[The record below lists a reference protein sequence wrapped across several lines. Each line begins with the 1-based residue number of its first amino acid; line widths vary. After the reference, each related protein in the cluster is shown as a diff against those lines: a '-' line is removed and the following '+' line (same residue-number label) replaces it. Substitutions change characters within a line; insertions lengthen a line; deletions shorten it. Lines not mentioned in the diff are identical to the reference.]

1 MKTLIVTAA
10 LLATSAT
17 ALADGQTRFTA
28 ANPTLQAECGSC
40 HLAYPP
46 QLLPA
51 RSWRALMT
59 GLDKHF
65 GSDASLDTKTTA
77 EISAFLEK
85 NAARDRDASAKPVLR
100 ITETN
105 WFRHEHDEVSTS
117 VWRNPKVKSAANCAA
132 CHTAAARG
140 DFSEHSIRIP
150 R

>member
-1 MKTLIVTAA
+1 MKTVLIAA
-10 LLATSAT
+10 TLLAASA
-17 ALADGQTRFTA
+17 AAHADGQKTFTA
-28 ANPTLQAECGSC
+28 TNPTWQAECGSC

-65 GSDASLDTKTTA
+65 GSDASVDAKTAA
-77 EISAFLEK
+77 EIGVFLEK
-85 NAARDRDASAKPVLR
+85 NAGRDRDATAKPVLR
-100 ITETN
+100 ITDTG
-105 WFRHEHDEVSTS
+105 WFRHEHDEVAAS

-132 CHTAAARG
+132 CHTGAARG
-140 DFSEHSIRIP
+140 DFNEHSIRIP